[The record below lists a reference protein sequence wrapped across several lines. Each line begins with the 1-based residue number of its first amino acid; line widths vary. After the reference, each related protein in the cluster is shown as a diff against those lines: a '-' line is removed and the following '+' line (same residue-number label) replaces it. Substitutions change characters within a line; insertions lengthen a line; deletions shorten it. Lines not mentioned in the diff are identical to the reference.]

1 MALRLP
7 NCPRMKEQSLSR
19 RATQLEAVR
28 RTHRLG
34 EGQMKKADV
43 VTLVQF
49 NTWANRRKLAK
60 ASRLSPPLLRGAAGL
75 SYASPLATLV
85 HILDTQ
91 WYWREGA
98 QFGKLPR
105 EKLGPSDL
113 STLRSLRR
121 RWDEEDHLLL
131 AFVLSRTERQ
141 IGGTVTYTC
150 LKPDL
155 AQGHSGTSL
164 CTSSTTVLSTEANL
178 PCS

>member
-1 MALRLP
+1 M
-7 NCPRMKEQSLSR
+7 
-19 RATQLEAVR
+19 
-28 RTHRLG
+28 
-34 EGQMKKADV
+34 
-43 VTLVQF
+43 
-49 NTWANRRKLAK
+49 
-60 ASRLSPPLLRGAAGL
+60 PP
-75 SYASPLATLV
+75 PLATLV

-105 EKLGPSDL
+105 EKLGPSDF

-164 CTSSTTVLSTEANL
+164 WTSSTTVLSTEANL